1 MNEIRNRAPRSPRGP
16 PRAVPGP
23 ERLRMR
29 RGGARGRAILWPQ
42 KQAFRGEMR
51 LENSSISSCCNDTL
65 SSTASGTGTVVKLPH
80 QAILDPHPCLPDAS
94 CRSLHVIIC
103 AHVACVWGVCDTGE
117 FISNH
122 RMLY

>member
-1 MNEIRNRAPRSPRGP
+1 MRSGTGRRAARGARPGRCLGRNGCACG
-16 PRAVPGP
+16 AGV
-23 ERLRMR
+23 
-29 RGGARGRAILWPQ
+29 RGGGPFYGLKNKLFEVRCG
-42 KQAFRGEMR
+42 
-51 LENSSISSCCNDTL
+51 LENSSISSCRNDTL

-117 FISNH
+117 FLSTH
-122 RMLY
+122 RMLH

>member
-1 MNEIRNRAPRSPRGP
+1 
-16 PRAVPGP
+16 
-23 ERLRMR
+23 
-29 RGGARGRAILWPQ
+29 
-42 KQAFRGEMR
+42 MR

-65 SSTASGTGTVVKLPH
+65 SSTASGTDTVVKLPH